1 MYPCLHI
8 DRDKIAENA
17 RTMKELTGRYGIEI
31 TGVTK
36 VFGGEPRIAST
47 LTAQGIRKLGDSR
60 IENIKK
66 YASLDCEKWLIRM
79 PSISE
84 AEDAVRYCDVTVNSE
99 IETLEALNRAALHQ
113 GKIHKV
119 ILMADLG
126 DLREGYIKEEELAR
140 AAAYVKEKKGLELY
154 GLGTNLTCFSFIQS
168 DEEKMNRLLTLAG
181 KYDAATCISGGNSA
195 TLRLM
200 LNGGIPAGINNL
212 RLGES
217 VLFGRE
223 RATYQYL
230 PGTHNDTFIL
240 EAEIIE
246 AKEKPSM
253 PIGTIGADSYGHT
266 PTFIDRGIR
275 KRIICALGKQDVD
288 VETMWPVDQGAEIIG
303 ASSDH
308 LIVDVTDADRH
319 FKVGETIRFRLGY
332 FAVMRA
338 FTSSYVE
345 KRFYDSKTPGIG
357 KVG

>member
-8 DRDKIAENA
+8 DLDKIAENA

-181 KYDAATCISGGNSA
+181 KYDAATCLHKKVYPDIPFQ
-195 TLRLM
+195 TPLLPRLFLR
-200 LNGGIPAGINNL
+200 NCRFRVHP
-212 RLGES
+212 RRK
-217 VLFGRE
+217 FP
-223 RATYQYL
+223 Q
-230 PGTHNDTFIL
+230 
-240 EAEIIE
+240 
-246 AKEKPSM
+246 KPDGLYIFRY
-253 PIGTIGADSYGHT
+253 P
-266 PTFIDRGIR
+266 P
-275 KRIICALGKQDVD
+275 QN
-288 VETMWPVDQGAEIIG
+288 

-308 LIVDVTDADRH
+308 SFV
-319 FKVGETIRFRLGY
+319 F
-332 FAVMRA
+332 
-338 FTSSYVE
+338 
-345 KRFYDSKTPGIG
+345 P
-357 KVG
+357 

>member
-1 MYPCLHI
+1 MYPCVHI
-8 DRDKIAENA
+8 DLDKIAENA
-17 RTMKELTGRYGIEI
+17 KIMKELTGKYGIEI

-36 VFGGEPRIAST
+36 VFGGESRIASV
-47 LTAQGIRKLGDSR
+47 LTAQGITKLGDSR

-66 YASLDCEKWLIRM
+66 YASLNCEKWLIRM
-79 PSISE
+79 PSVSV

-99 IETLEALNRAALHQ
+99 ITTLEALNRAALHQ
-113 GKIHKV
+113 GKKHKV

-126 DLREGYIKEEELAR
+126 DLREGFIKEEELAQ
-140 AAAYVKEKKGLELY
+140 AVTYVKAKKGLELY
-154 GLGTNLTCFSFIQS
+154 GLGTNLTCFSFVQS
-168 DEEKMNRLLTLAG
+168 DEEKMNRLLTLAK
-181 KYDAATCISGGNSA
+181 KYDATACISGGNSA

-200 LNGGIPAGINNL
+200 LDGGIPAGINNL

-230 PGTHNDTFIL
+230 PGTHNDAFIM

-266 PTFIDRGIR
+266 PVFTDHGIR
-275 KRIICALGKQDVD
+275 KRIICALGRQDVD
-288 VETMWPVDQGAEIIG
+288 VETMWPVDEGAEIIG

-308 LIVDVTDADRH
+308 LIVDVTDVSHDY
-319 FKVGETIRFRLGY
+319 KVGETIKFRLGY

-338 FTSSYVE
+338 FTSKYVE
-345 KRFYDSKTPGIG
+345 KKFYTAKAKGIE